1 MPMLFFNSTTAKM
14 TSVQNKGLQFVI
26 CIKDN
31 KMYAYKIDENPY
43 FLEEDYSLIKCF
55 LVKSG
60 KPDFKK
66 EIEIYGKDLV
76 SAD

>member
-1 MPMLFFNSTTAKM
+1 LLID
-14 TSVQNKGLQFVI
+14 NKTFQSVI

-31 KMYAYKIDENPY
+31 KLYIYNKNENPY

-55 LVKSG
+55 LVKNG
-60 KPDFKK
+60 KPDLTK

-76 SAD
+76 NTD